1 MTITNKQWQDDV
13 ALHRYQM
20 IAPLLSEDLD
30 NAKRVAL
37 RKKIA
42 ANLLDLQVASD
53 IIEEEI
59 VLFRHH
65 FEVQRSVRR
74 KFHKEFAA
82 DILRKEHAGHMK
94 FLLDLL
100 RKNRKLL
107 VEEIFLCIGRRAAEN
122 YVLAVFVVTDILHL
136 CHD

>member
-42 ANLLDLQVASD
+42 ADNNTTIRSPYRYEAAYKAQAFTGLRPVDREKRQHS
-53 IIEEEI
+53 
-59 VLFRHH
+59 LFRKIS
-65 FEVQRSVRR
+65 ENC
-74 KFHKEFAA
+74 
-82 DILRKEHAGHMK
+82 
-94 FLLDLL
+94 FLKQSSFDGKS
-100 RKNRKLL
+100 RN
-107 VEEIFLCIGRRAAEN
+107 
-122 YVLAVFVVTDILHL
+122 DP
-136 CHD
+136 